1 MMFAEPQNSNEVLA
15 SDPSTSTTVAP
26 LQLPILTIAVPCF
39 NEEEVLRETASQLGA
54 LLDEIVQTA
63 FVREASVYFID
74 DGSTDRTWATIE
86 ELSQNDE
93 RIHGIKLSRNYG
105 HQSALLAGLLT
116 VPGDAVISVDADL
129 QDDLT
134 AIKDMLAAHLSGA
147 EIVYGIRHGR
157 RKDTVFKRRTA
168 EGYYRLLQAMGVR
181 LIFNHADYRLLS
193 RRAIEALRNYGE
205 SNIFLRG
212 LIPHLGFK
220 SATVYYDRQER
231 FAGKSKYPVSKMI
244 GLAIEGVTS
253 FSELPLKLI
262 TVLGILISFGSFGMA
277 LWALGVRIWS
287 PAAVPGWAS
296 IVIPLYLLGGIQLL
310 CMGVIGQYLA
320 KVYSETKRRPRF
332 IVEKTL

>member
-1 MMFAEPQNSNEVLA
+1 MFAERENSNDILVN
-15 SDPSTSTTVAP
+15 DPATSPTTVP
-26 LQLPILTIAVPCF
+26 LQSPALTIAIPCF
-39 NEEEVLRETASQLGA
+39 NEEEVLRETASRLGA
-54 LLDEIVQTA
+54 LLDEITQSA
-63 FVREASVYFID
+63 FIREASVYFID
-74 DGSTDRTWATIE
+74 DGSTDRTWIMIE
-86 ELSQNDE
+86 ELALNDG
-93 RIHGIKLSRNYG
+93 RMHGIKLSRNYG
-105 HQSALLAGLLT
+105 HQSALLAGLLS

-134 AIKDMLAAHLSGA
+134 AVKEMLAAHLSGA
-147 EIVYGIRHGR
+147 EIVYGIRRGR
-157 RKDTVFKRRTA
+157 RNDTLFKRRTA

-212 LIPHLGFK
+212 LIPQLGFN

-231 FAGKSKYPVSKMI
+231 FAGKSKYSVSKMI
-244 GLAIEGVTS
+244 GLAIEGITS

-262 TVLGILISFGSFGMA
+262 TILGVLISFGSFGMA
-277 LWALGVRIWS
+277 LWALGVRLWS
-287 PAAVPGWAS
+287 PSAVPGWAS

-332 IVEKTL
+332 IIEKKL

>member
-1 MMFAEPQNSNEVLA
+1 MLTRPENSNELLVNEPA
-15 SDPSTSTTVAP
+15 TSPAATP
-26 LQLPILTIAVPCF
+26 LLLPKLTIAVPCY
-39 NEEEVLRETASQLGA
+39 NEEEVLPETAARLVALLEELLRTAVVRETA
-54 LLDEIVQTA
+54 
-63 FVREASVYFID
+63 VYFID
-74 DGSTDRTWATIE
+74 DGSSDRTWAVIE
-86 ELSQNDE
+86 ELASNDE
-93 RIHGIKLSRNYG
+93 RVHGIKLSRNYG

-129 QDDLT
+129 QDDLS
-134 AIKDMLAAHLSGA
+134 AIKNMLAAHLAGA
-147 EIVYGIRHGR
+147 DIVYGIRRGR
-157 RKDTVFKRRTA
+157 RRDTYFKRGSA

-193 RRAIEALRNYGE
+193 RRVIEALRNYGE

-212 LIPHLGFK
+212 LIPQLGFN

-231 FAGKSKYPVSKMI
+231 FAGTSKYPVSKMI
-244 GLAIEGVTS
+244 GLAIEGITS

-262 TVLGILISFGSFGMA
+262 TILGILISFGSFAMA
-277 LWALGVRIWS
+277 LWALAVRIWNPS
-287 PAAVPGWAS
+287 AIPGWAS

-332 IVEKTL
+332 IIEKTL